1 MESNKVFPSEE
12 EQLERFDNLVATVL
26 ASSFLTLIDK
36 ERNGMI
42 VVKDFTPMSNRIN
55 YATTCMLKRFI
66 EHLDELPDADTIDP
80 KEVSK
85 LALKTLSGLYK
96 ELKST
101 CDDLYVTVDS
111 FEPSDYSDE
120 ESNGSDNDIDKEEEP
135 SSCIKDSDY
144 YAAK

>member
-1 MESNKVFPSEE
+1 MESNKPLPSEE
-12 EQLERFDNLVATVL
+12 EQLDRFDNLVATVL

-66 EHLDELPDADTIDP
+66 EHLDELPDADEIDP

-96 ELKST
+96 ELKNA
-101 CDDLYVTVDS
+101 CDELYVTVDG
-111 FEPSDYSDE
+111 FEPSGSDE

-135 SSCIKDSDY
+135 SSFIKDSDC

>member
-96 ELKST
+96 ELKSA
-101 CDDLYVTVDS
+101 CDDLYVAVDG
-111 FEPSDYSDE
+111 FEPSGSDE

-135 SSCIKDSDY
+135 SSCIKDSDC

>member
-42 VVKDFTPMSNRIN
+42 VVKDFTPMSDRIN

-66 EHLDELPDADTIDP
+66 EHLDELPNSDEIDP

-96 ELKST
+96 ELKSA
-101 CDDLYVTVDS
+101 CDDLYVAVDG
-111 FEPSDYSDE
+111 FEPSGSDE

-135 SSCIKDSDY
+135 SSCIKDSDC

>member
-1 MESNKVFPSEE
+1 MESNKPFPSEK

-26 ASSFLTLIDK
+26 ASSFLTLIDE
-36 ERNGMI
+36 ERNGM
-42 VVKDFTPMSNRIN
+42 VVVNDFTPMSNRIT

-96 ELKST
+96 ELKSA
-101 CDDLYVTVDS
+101 CDELYVAVDN
-111 FEPSDYSDE
+111 FEPSDSDE
-120 ESNGSDNDIDKEEEP
+120 ETNGSDNDIDKEDKP

>member
-1 MESNKVFPSEE
+1 MESNKPFPSEE
-12 EQLERFDNLVATVL
+12 EQLDRFDNLVATVL

-36 ERNGMI
+36 ERNRMI
-42 VVKDFTPMSNRIN
+42 VVKDISPMSDRIN

-66 EHLDELPDADTIDP
+66 ARLDELPNSDEINP
-80 KEVSK
+80 KEISK

-96 ELKST
+96 ELKSA
-101 CDDLYVTVDS
+101 CDELYVTVDS

-120 ESNGSDNDIDKEEEP
+120 ESNGSDNDIDGEEL
-135 SSCIKDSDY
+135 SSCIKDSDC

>member
-1 MESNKVFPSEE
+1 MKHIPSEE
-12 EQLERFDNLVATVL
+12 EQLDRFDNLVTTVL

-96 ELKST
+96 ELKSA

-111 FEPSDYSDE
+111 FEPSNVSDE
-120 ESNGSDNDIDKEEEP
+120 ESNGSDNDIDGEEP
-135 SSCIKDSDY
+135 SSHIKDSDY
-144 YAAK
+144 YVAE

>member
-1 MESNKVFPSEE
+1 MESNKLFPSEE
-12 EQLERFDNLVATVL
+12 EQLERFDTLVASVL
-26 ASSFLTLIDK
+26 ASSFLTLVD
-36 ERNGMI
+36 EELNGMI
-42 VVKDFTPMSNRIN
+42 VIKDISPMSDRIN

-66 EHLDELPDADTIDP
+66 SRLEELPNADEINP

-96 ELKST
+96 ELKSA
-101 CDDLYVTVDS
+101 CDDLYVAVDG
-111 FEPSDYSDE
+111 FEPSDSDE

>member
-1 MESNKVFPSEE
+1 MESNKPFPSEE
-12 EQLERFDNLVATVL
+12 EQLDRFDNLVASVL
-26 ASSFLTLIDK
+26 ASSFLTLVDK
-36 ERNGMI
+36 ELNGMI
-42 VVKDFTPMSNRIN
+42 VIKDISSMSDRIN

-66 EHLDELPDADTIDP
+66 SRLDELPNGDEINP

-96 ELKST
+96 ELKSA
-101 CDDLYVTVDS
+101 CDDLYVAVDG
-111 FEPSDYSDE
+111 FEPSNVSDE

-135 SSCIKDSDY
+135 SSYIKDSDC

>member
-1 MESNKVFPSEE
+1 MESNKPFPSEE
-12 EQLERFDNLVATVL
+12 EQLDRFDNLVASVL
-26 ASSFLTLIDK
+26 ASSFLTLVD
-36 ERNGMI
+36 EELNGMI
-42 VVKDFTPMSNRIN
+42 VIKDISPMSNRIN

-66 EHLDELPDADTIDP
+66 SRLDELPNADTIDP

-96 ELKST
+96 ELKSA
-101 CDDLYVTVDS
+101 CDDLYVAVDG
-111 FEPSDYSDE
+111 FEPSDNSNE

-135 SSCIKDSDY
+135 SSCIKDSDC

>member
-26 ASSFLTLIDK
+26 TSSFLTLIDK

-42 VVKDFTPMSNRIN
+42 VVKDFTPTSNRIN

-66 EHLDELPDADTIDP
+66 EHLDELPDADEIDP

-96 ELKST
+96 ELKNA
-101 CDDLYVTVDS
+101 CDELYVTVDG
-111 FEPSDYSDE
+111 FEPSGSDE

-135 SSCIKDSDY
+135 SSCIKDSDC

>member
-1 MESNKVFPSEE
+1 MESNKHIPSEE
-12 EQLERFDNLVATVL
+12 EQLDRFDNLVATVL

-42 VVKDFTPMSNRIN
+42 VVNDFTPMSNRIN
-55 YATTCMLKRFI
+55 YATTCILKRFI

-96 ELKST
+96 ELKNA

-111 FEPSDYSDE
+111 FEPS
-120 ESNGSDNDIDKEEEP
+120 NVPDNDIDKEEP
-135 SSCIKDSDY
+135 SSCIKDSDC

>member
-42 VVKDFTPMSNRIN
+42 VIKDISPMSDRIN
-55 YATTCMLKRFI
+55 YTTTCMLKRFI
-66 EHLDELPDADTIDP
+66 SLLDELPDANTIDP

-96 ELKST
+96 ELKSA
-101 CDDLYVTVDS
+101 CDDLYVTVDG
-111 FEPSDYSDE
+111 FEPPNGSDE
-120 ESNGSDNDIDKEEEP
+120 ESNGSDNDIDGEEP
-135 SSCIKDSDY
+135 SSCIKDSDC

>member
-1 MESNKVFPSEE
+1 MKHIPSEK
-12 EQLERFDNLVATVL
+12 EQLDRFDTFVATVL
-26 ASSFLTLIDK
+26 TSSFLTLVD
-36 ERNGMI
+36 EELNGMI

-55 YATTCMLKRFI
+55 YATTYMLKRFI
-66 EHLDELPDADTIDP
+66 SRLDELPNSDEIDP

-96 ELKST
+96 ELKSA
-101 CDDLYVTVDS
+101 CDDLYVAVDG
-111 FEPSDYSDE
+111 FEPSGSDE

-135 SSCIKDSDY
+135 SSCIKDSDC

>member
-1 MESNKVFPSEE
+1 
-12 EQLERFDNLVATVL
+12 
-26 ASSFLTLIDK
+26 
-36 ERNGMI
+36 MI

-55 YATTCMLKRFI
+55 YATICMLKRFI
-66 EHLDELPDADTIDP
+66 EHLDELPDADTIDS

-96 ELKST
+96 ELKSA

-111 FEPSDYSDE
+111 FEPSDYSDK

>member
-12 EQLERFDNLVATVL
+12 EQLERFDNLVVTVL

-96 ELKST
+96 ELKNA
-101 CDDLYVTVDS
+101 CDELYVTVDG
-111 FEPSDYSDE
+111 FEPSGSDE

-135 SSCIKDSDY
+135 SSCIKDSDC

>member
-1 MESNKVFPSEE
+1 MKHIPFEE
-12 EQLERFDNLVATVL
+12 EQVDHFDTLVATVL

-36 ERNGMI
+36 ENNEM
-42 VVKDFTPMSNRIN
+42 VVVNDFTPMSNTIT
-55 YATTCMLKRFI
+55 YATTCMLNRFI

-96 ELKST
+96 ELKSA

-111 FEPSDYSDE
+111 FEPSNGSDE
-120 ESNGSDNDIDKEEEP
+120 ESNGSDNDIDKEDEP
-135 SSCIKDSDY
+135 SSCIKDSDC

>member
-1 MESNKVFPSEE
+1 MESNKPLLSEE
-12 EQLERFDNLVATVL
+12 EQLDRFDNLVATVL
-26 ASSFLTLIDK
+26 ASSFLTLIYK

-96 ELKST
+96 ELKNA
-101 CDDLYVTVDS
+101 CDELYVTVDG
-111 FEPSDYSDE
+111 FEPSGSDE
-120 ESNGSDNDIDKEEEP
+120 ESNGSDNNIDKEEEP
-135 SSCIKDSDY
+135 SCIKDSDC
-144 YAAK
+144 YATE

>member
-1 MESNKVFPSEE
+1 MKHIPSEE
-12 EQLERFDNLVATVL
+12 EQLDRFDNLVATVL

-55 YATTCMLKRFI
+55 YTTTCTLKRFI

-96 ELKST
+96 ELKNA
-101 CDDLYVTVDS
+101 CDELYVTVDG
-111 FEPSDYSDE
+111 FEPSGSDE

-135 SSCIKDSDY
+135 SSCIKDSDC

>member
-1 MESNKVFPSEE
+1 MKHIPSEE
-12 EQLERFDNLVATVL
+12 EQLDRFDNLVATVL

-42 VVKDFTPMSNRIN
+42 VVKDFTPMSDRIN
-55 YATTCMLKRFI
+55 YTTTCMLKRFI

-85 LALKTLSGLYK
+85 LTLKTLSGLYK
-96 ELKST
+96 ELKSA

-111 FEPSDYSDE
+111 FEPSDSDE
-120 ESNGSDNDIDKEEEP
+120 ESNGSDNDIDKKEP
-135 SSCIKDSDY
+135 SSCIKDSDC

>member
-12 EQLERFDNLVATVL
+12 EQLERFDNLVAAVL

-36 ERNGMI
+36 ERNGII
-42 VVKDFTPMSNRIN
+42 VVKDFTPMSNRID

-66 EHLDELPDADTIDP
+66 EHLDELPDADEIDS

-96 ELKST
+96 ELKNA
-101 CDDLYVTVDS
+101 CDELYVTVDG
-111 FEPSDYSDE
+111 FEPSGSDE
-120 ESNGSDNDIDKEEEP
+120 ESNGSDNDIDGEEP
-135 SSCIKDSDY
+135 SSCIKDSDCY
-144 YAAK
+144 VAK

>member
-1 MESNKVFPSEE
+1 MESNKLFPSEE
-12 EQLERFDNLVATVL
+12 EQLERFDNLVASVL
-26 ASSFLTLIDK
+26 ASSFLTLVD
-36 ERNGMI
+36 EELNGMI
-42 VVKDFTPMSNRIN
+42 VIKDISPMSDRIN

-66 EHLDELPDADTIDP
+66 SRLDELPDADTINP

-96 ELKST
+96 ELKSA
-101 CDDLYVTVDS
+101 CDDLYVAVDG
-111 FEPSDYSDE
+111 FEPSDSDE

-135 SSCIKDSDY
+135 SCIKDSDC

>member
-96 ELKST
+96 ELKSA
-101 CDDLYVTVDS
+101 CDDLYVAVDG
-111 FEPSDYSDE
+111 FEPSGSDE
-120 ESNGSDNDIDKEEEP
+120 ESNGSDDDIDKEDEP
-135 SSCIKDSDY
+135 SSCIKDSDC

>member
-1 MESNKVFPSEE
+1 MKHIPSEE
-12 EQLERFDNLVATVL
+12 EQLDRFDNLVATVL
-26 ASSFLTLIDK
+26 TSSFLTLIDK

-42 VVKDFTPMSNRIN
+42 VVKDFTPMSDRIN

-66 EHLDELPDADTIDP
+66 SRLDELPNADEINP

-96 ELKST
+96 ELKSA
-101 CDDLYVTVDS
+101 CDDLYVTVDG
-111 FEPSDYSDE
+111 FEPSGSDE
-120 ESNGSDNDIDKEEEP
+120 ESNGSDNDIDKEDEP

>member
-66 EHLDELPDADTIDP
+66 EHLYELPDADEIDP

-96 ELKST
+96 ELKNA
-101 CDDLYVTVDS
+101 CDELYVTVDG
-111 FEPSDYSDE
+111 FEPSGSDE
-120 ESNGSDNDIDKEEEP
+120 ESNGSDNDIDGEEP
-135 SSCIKDSDY
+135 SSCIKDSDCY
-144 YAAK
+144 VAK

>member
-1 MESNKVFPSEE
+1 MKHIPSEE
-12 EQLERFDNLVATVL
+12 EQLERFDNLVASVL
-26 ASSFLTLIDK
+26 ASSFLTLVD
-36 ERNGMI
+36 EEFNGMI
-42 VVKDFTPMSNRIN
+42 VIKDISPMSNRIN

-66 EHLDELPDADTIDP
+66 SRLDELPNSDEINP

-96 ELKST
+96 ELKSA
-101 CDDLYVTVDS
+101 CDDLYVAVDG
-111 FEPSDYSDE
+111 FEPSGSDK

-135 SSCIKDSDY
+135 SSCIKDSDC

>member
-1 MESNKVFPSEE
+1 
-12 EQLERFDNLVATVL
+12 
-26 ASSFLTLIDK
+26 
-36 ERNGMI
+36 MI

-66 EHLDELPDADTIDP
+66 EHLDELPDADEIDP

-96 ELKST
+96 ELKSA
-101 CDDLYVTVDS
+101 CDDLYVTVDG
-111 FEPSDYSDE
+111 FEPSGSDE

-135 SSCIKDSDY
+135 SSCIKDSDC

>member
-1 MESNKVFPSEE
+1 MKHIPSEE
-12 EQLERFDNLVATVL
+12 EQLDCFDNLVATVL

-55 YATTCMLKRFI
+55 YVTTCMLKRFI
-66 EHLDELPDADTIDP
+66 EHLDELPDADEIDP

-96 ELKST
+96 ELKSA

-111 FEPSDYSDE
+111 FEPSDSDE
-120 ESNGSDNDIDKEEEP
+120 ESNGSDNDIGGEEL
-135 SSCIKDSDY
+135 SSCIKDSDC

>member
-1 MESNKVFPSEE
+1 MESNKPLPSEE
-12 EQLERFDNLVATVL
+12 EQLDRFDNLVATVL

-96 ELKST
+96 ELKNA
-101 CDDLYVTVDS
+101 CDELYVTVDG
-111 FEPSDYSDE
+111 FEPSGSDE

-135 SSCIKDSDY
+135 SSCIKDSDCY
-144 YAAK
+144 VAK

>member
-1 MESNKVFPSEE
+1 MESNKVFFSEE

-42 VVKDFTPMSNRIN
+42 VVKDFTPMSDRIN

-66 EHLDELPDADTIDP
+66 EHLDELPDADEIDP

-96 ELKST
+96 ELKNA
-101 CDDLYVTVDS
+101 CDELYVTVDG
-111 FEPSDYSDE
+111 FEPSGSDE

-135 SSCIKDSDY
+135 SSCIKDSDC

>member
-1 MESNKVFPSEE
+1 MESNKPLPSEE
-12 EQLERFDNLVATVL
+12 EQLDRFDNLVATVL

-96 ELKST
+96 ELKSA
-101 CDDLYVTVDS
+101 CDDLYVTVDG
-111 FEPSDYSDE
+111 FEPSGSDE

-135 SSCIKDSDY
+135 SSCIKDSDCY
-144 YAAK
+144 VAK